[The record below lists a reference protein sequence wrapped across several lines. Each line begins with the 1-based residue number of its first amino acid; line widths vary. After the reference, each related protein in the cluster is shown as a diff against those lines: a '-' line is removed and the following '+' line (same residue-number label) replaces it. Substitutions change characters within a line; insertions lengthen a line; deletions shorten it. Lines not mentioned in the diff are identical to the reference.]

1 MMLYAHE
8 TLRSMGYP
16 GFLNQTHV
24 WLGRRVDVDLLR
36 RAVSKLGER
45 HPVFVSH
52 ISMNGRRPCWRAH
65 AGHKCTVTETSIEE
79 SDDDGVLR
87 FAEALLVEPMELS
100 RSAPISFHLLH
111 LRDGRDV
118 FLIHNDHTLMDANG
132 ALPLLVEIARL
143 AAGNDERAD
152 RTAAGALDPLRKIL
166 QDAPWRQ
173 RLKAV
178 RYRRSVRSFISRHAT
193 MTLVDQE
200 LRPPCIKSLSHK
212 PLWHR
217 FSTGETHGLQTRA
230 TLFGIGTQ
238 QRLAIRL
245 LDEGQTDF
253 FLERVRRLG
262 GLPSPSMA
270 LLASAFRAVNQLAGP
285 GSAEN
290 ARLKVTVGT
299 NLRSRR
305 GTAPVFCNLASV
317 LELSVAPNEVEDRD
331 ALCRLLTKQLR
342 ERIQRGYDLGHLQVA
357 AWFAG
362 FRRLVRRRSL
372 RRLTKDHSLIYG
384 YVNWPEDAVNHFCGA
399 PITRVHQPVG
409 VWSPPGL
416 ALSAN
421 RCAGRLSLTA
431 TYTPE
436 SVPESRVQRFLDGV
450 VQDMLDE

>member
-193 MTLVDQE
+193 MTLVDGRSS
-200 LRPPCIKSLSHK
+200 RPSC
-212 PLWHR
+212 
-217 FSTGETHGLQTRA
+217 
-230 TLFGIGTQ
+230 TQ

-285 GSAEN
+285 GSPEA

-372 RRLTKDHSLIYG
+372 RRLTNDHSLIFG